1 MTTNEKVCKLG
12 KVPEGKKG
20 RCVTKKCKTPNKVPK
35 GIKRRC
41 ISKKCKSGKVHKG
54 KDGRCIKS
62 KSAKTKSSKMSRKTT
77 LRKTPKQAINIRKML
92 DSAGNLMGLN
102 K

>member
-1 MTTNEKVCKLG
+1 MTTSEKVCKLG
-12 KVPEGKKG
+12 KVPKGKKG
-20 RCVTKKCKTPNKVPK
+20 RCVTKKCKTPNKVPT

-41 ISKKCKSGKVHKG
+41 VSKKCKSGKVHKG
-54 KDGRCIKS
+54 KDGRCIKP
-62 KSAKTKSSKMSRKTT
+62 KSAKKSLKVSRKTT
-77 LRKTPKQAINIRKML
+77 IRKTPTQAINIRKML